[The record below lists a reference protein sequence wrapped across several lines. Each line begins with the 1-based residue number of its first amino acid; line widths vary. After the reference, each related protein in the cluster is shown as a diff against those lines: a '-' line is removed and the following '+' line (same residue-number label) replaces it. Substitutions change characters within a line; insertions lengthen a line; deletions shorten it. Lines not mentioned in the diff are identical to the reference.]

1 MLEEIK
7 NEITFEVFLLVILR
21 LQIEQDGK
29 IERF

>member
-29 IERF
+29 MVKF